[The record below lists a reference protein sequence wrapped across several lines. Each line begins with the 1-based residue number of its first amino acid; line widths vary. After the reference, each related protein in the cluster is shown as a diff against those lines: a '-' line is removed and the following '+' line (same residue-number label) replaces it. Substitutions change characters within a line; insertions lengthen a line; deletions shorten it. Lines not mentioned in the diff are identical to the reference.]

1 MQMKALI
8 ETNTTFRNPQAT
20 VNSLLPATEVLPR
33 VIQSLKGSI
42 FAEFR
47 SRPVIHKTMLALA
60 LNEAE
65 ALADETEF
73 PLLVFPALA
82 REKAEAVAA
91 WSARNAALQN
101 QQFIPALAA

>member
-1 MQMKALI
+1 MKALI
-8 ETNTTFRNPQAT
+8 ETNPTLTNPVAT
-20 VNSLLPATEVLPR
+20 ANGLRLATEVQPR

-42 FAEFR
+42 FLEFR
-47 SRPVIHKTMLALA
+47 NRPVIHKTMLTLA

-73 PLLVFPALA
+73 PLLVFPTLA

-91 WSARNAALQN
+91 WSARNAALQHN
-101 QQFIPALAA
+101 HFSPALAA